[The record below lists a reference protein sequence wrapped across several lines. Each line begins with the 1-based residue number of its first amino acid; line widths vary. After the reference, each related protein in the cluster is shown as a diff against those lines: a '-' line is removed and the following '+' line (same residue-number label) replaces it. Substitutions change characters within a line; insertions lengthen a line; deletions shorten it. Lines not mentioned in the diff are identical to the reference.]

1 MYLLA
6 GLGNPGDSYKFNR
19 HNIGFMIIDK
29 ICNYNNFVTDKDKF
43 KSKVFKGTIANEKT
57 IAIKPMTFMN
67 LSGEAVSQF
76 ANFYKIKPE
85 NIVII
90 YDELDIEVGRIKLNI
105 GGSAAGHNG
114 IKSINSLIENNY
126 VKLRI
131 GISHPGHKD
140 DVSDY
145 VLSDFTD
152 EEMKKIEMIGEIIA
166 KNFSILITEGREN
179 FLNNVALDFKE
190 NGI

>member
-1 MYLLA
+1 MYLLV

-19 HNIGFMIIDK
+19 HNVGFMIIDK
-29 ICNYNNFVTDKDKF
+29 ICNYNNFVADKDKF
-43 KSKVFKGTIANEKT
+43 KSKVFKGTIANEKI

-85 NIVII
+85 NIIII
-90 YDELDIEVGRIKLNI
+90 YDELDIEIGKIKLNI

-152 EEMKKIEMIGEIIA
+152 EEMKKIEKIGEIVA
-166 KNFSILITEGREN
+166 KNFSILITEGKED
-179 FLNNVALDFKE
+179 FLNNLALGFKE